1 MGLAS
6 SVPDAPGGPS
16 TPATVSFSGRG
27 RWVGQPPAALSAV
40 PLSRHRAVREL
51 SVPLR
56 TSAEA
61 GWRGSLASGVPPA
74 AGGLPLPAAV
84 SCSRRG
90 RWLGQPRAALSVV
103 PPSRHRAGPRAA
115 HPVADSWSWTTSA
128 SFLPRWSHHHPAH
141 RTPSAAIAAKPT
153 PHSITRWPGSANVYS
168 AGNITSC
175 FGLVYMKWRRTGSNR
190 QPPACKAGA
199 LPIELRPQKRKSEVR
214 KPKFAKTVCNGDHQQ
229 LGLEFRVS
237 HFGFPSQW
245 AHEESDLG
253 PRRYQRRALTN

>member
-1 MGLAS
+1 VGLAS

-90 RWLGQPRAALSVV
+90 RWVGQPPAALSVV

-115 HPVADSWSWTTSA
+115 HPVADSWSRTTSA
-128 SFLPRWSHHHPAH
+128 SFLPRWPHHHPAH

-153 PHSITRWPGSANVYS
+153 PHSITRWTGSANVYS
-168 AGNITSC
+168 GIDASLIRSTPSEISAAGPTTYY
-175 FGLVYMKWRRTGSNR
+175 L
-190 QPPACKAGA
+190 
-199 LPIELRPQKRKSEVR
+199 
-214 KPKFAKTVCNGDHQQ
+214 AKTGQITRTSASPTHWQWISSH
-229 LGLEFRVS
+229 LPLRVIWP
-237 HFGFPSQW
+237 G
-245 AHEESDLG
+245 
-253 PRRYQRRALTN
+253 